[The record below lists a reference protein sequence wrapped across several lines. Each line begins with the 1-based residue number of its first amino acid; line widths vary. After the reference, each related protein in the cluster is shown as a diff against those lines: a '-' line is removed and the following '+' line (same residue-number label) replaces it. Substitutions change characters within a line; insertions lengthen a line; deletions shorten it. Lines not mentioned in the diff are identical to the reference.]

1 MSSKIKEFLEKSNV
15 EIQTT
20 SSPNSM
26 SSTSTNNNLVR
37 EIEAEMGFP
46 PRLEKNI
53 MNNTDYGEFANHVQ
67 VSNDNLNNIVAGAFS
82 PPPTTFKVSKLN
94 PSMFNAN
101 VNMNFNAGVRI
112 NLKKILLKTPLQKTS
127 IGEGL
132 YIDTKEINGIY
143 GRFTTGFSH
152 TREYGKKGNI
162 NLNFSTVQ
170 LKLSITNGVET
181 KGATFN
187 FYKNGKIRFSSG
199 FVGTNISNQPEL
211 IRRFIVNNY
220 SEREPFLYN
229 PIEYNNLSAQFR
241 VNGIFKDMTALPLK
255 LMKRYGASYA
265 EYNERS
271 PFMYVTYGG
280 HKYILAKSGNIQISG
295 ASTPTTMTI
304 AYASGSA
311 LMKLMYEN
319 GDITLT
325 SSVPDRLVR
334 GKPSKKRRTVLSK
347 KQTAAIKIDKMKC
360 MRMPKSEL
368 IDLAKKM
375 GVVGITSSTKKEEIC
390 EKIKQLSG
398 VKSASFRNTTKNKNV
413 AMTGSGNSFRIGK
426 GACTGY
432 SKTELLRVAR
442 ILKIKLDEKETKM
455 SLCKK
460 IEIARNAMIAPKPKP
475 KPKTPP
481 TRKEKATQKQKE
493 KVQEVYK
500 KRGLD
505 DNTIRRDIVELYG
518 KRWMSRY
525 KNVMPS
531 FNNDVQEMKT
541 RLNGL
546 KNVNKRGIPFKK
558 DVDAMKKRM
567 VNKWKANRQQNLE
580 KMVIARQI
588 NVNGIPERLKNN
600 FRRAATNYIMTR
612 GPTKKQFSQ
621 YKKTWVNLRTK

>member
-295 ASTPTTMTI
+295 ASTPTTMSI

-442 ILKIKLDEKETKM
+442 ILKIKLDE
-455 SLCKK
+455 
-460 IEIARNAMIAPKPKP
+460 
-475 KPKTPP
+475 
-481 TRKEKATQKQKE
+481 
-493 KVQEVYK
+493 
-500 KRGLD
+500 
-505 DNTIRRDIVELYG
+505 NT
-518 KRWMSRY
+518 S
-525 KNVMPS
+525 
-531 FNNDVQEMKT
+531 
-541 RLNGL
+541 
-546 KNVNKRGIPFKK
+546 
-558 DVDAMKKRM
+558 
-567 VNKWKANRQQNLE
+567 
-580 KMVIARQI
+580 
-588 NVNGIPERLKNN
+588 
-600 FRRAATNYIMTR
+600 
-612 GPTKKQFSQ
+612 
-621 YKKTWVNLRTK
+621 